1 MEELI
6 MSVSSKEYRLS
17 FTNKAKE
24 IVGKMTLEEK
34 VYLMSGNMNL
44 DEMMEEMKDSHYNE
58 VPYEAGGNE
67 KYGVPP
73 LKFVDGP
80 RGAVT
85 GTGETTA
92 FPVSMARGATFDKD
106 LEERVGKA
114 IGKEIKATGGNYFG
128 GVCINLPR
136 NPGWGRSQE
145 VYGEDSFHL
154 GAMGSAL
161 VKGVQSEHVIACL
174 KHYAFNSMENARF
187 KVNVKADKR
196 TEREVYLAHFK
207 DAIDAGA
214 ASVMSAY
221 NKYQGEW
228 CGHNDY
234 LLNKV
239 LKEEWDFDGFVITD
253 FIWGMR
259 DTVDA
264 ANGGQDV
271 EMPATIHYGEKLVD
285 AVKEG
290 KVKEETIDEA
300 AVRIV
305 RTLLAF
311 AEGDDKQY
319 DRDIAGAKE
328 HIELALEAA
337 EKSMTLLQNKSNV
350 LPFSKTELK
359 KIAVIGKLGDKE
371 NIGDHGSSRVYPEYV
386 VTPLEG
392 IKKLL
397 PDAEVTFDDGSD
409 IERAKETAKSA
420 DAVVFVVG
428 FDHDDEGEYIGDT
441 EETGVTAVGT
451 NFDSVGGDRKESLGL
466 HQEDIELLQQ
476 VGPVNTNSAAVLIG
490 GNMIMIEEWKDKVSA
505 ILMAYYPGMEGG
517 TAIAKTLFGDVN
529 PGGKIPF
536 VIPTDE
542 KHLPQ
547 IDWDANEIVYD
558 YYHGYT
564 KLDKE
569 GIKASLPYGF
579 GLSYTTF
586 DISNAAFKVEND
598 RVIASCDVEN
608 TGKVTGD
615 EVIQMYVGFSNS
627 KVDRPVKVLRGF
639 ERITLN
645 PGEKQTV
652 EVSCPIEKLKWFNPE
667 TNNWELEEM
676 DYEVYIGNSSDTEDL
691 LSGSVTI
698 NYQEA

>member
-1 MEELI
+1 
-6 MSVSSKEYRLS
+6 MSASSKEYRLS
-17 FTNKAKE
+17 FTEKAKK
-24 IVGKMTLEEK
+24 IVEQMTLEEK
-34 VYLMSGNMNL
+34 VYLMSGNYTL
-44 DEMMEEMKDSHYNE
+44 EQMMTDLKDSHYNE
-58 VPYEAGGNE
+58 IPYEAGGNE
-67 KYGVPP
+67 RFGVPP

-85 GTGETTA
+85 GTGETTC

-154 GAMGSAL
+154 GQMGSAL
-161 VKGVQSEHVIACL
+161 VKGVQSENVIACL

-187 KVNVKADKR
+187 KVNVIADKR

-207 DAIDAGA
+207 DCIDAGA

-271 EMPATIHYGEKLVD
+271 EMPATIHWGDKLVE

-290 KVKEETIDEA
+290 KVKEETIDKA
-300 AVRIV
+300 ALRIV

-311 AEGDDKQY
+311 SEGDDKQY
-319 DRDIAGAKE
+319 DRDIAGSKE
-328 HIELALEAA
+328 HIALALEAA

-350 LPFSKTELK
+350 LPFSKTEHK
-359 KIAVIGKLGDKE
+359 RIAVIGKLGDVE

-392 IKKLL
+392 LKKLL
-397 PDAEVTFDDGSD
+397 PDAEVLFDDGSD
-409 IERAKETAKSA
+409 IEKAKETAKSA

-428 FDHDDEGEYIGDT
+428 FDHDDEGEYIGET

-466 HQEDIELLQQ
+466 HKEDIELLQQ
-476 VGPVNTNSAAVLIG
+476 VGPINKNSAAVLIG
-490 GNMIMIEEWKDKVSA
+490 GNMIMIEEWKDSVSA

-529 PGGKIPF
+529 PGGKLPF

-547 IDWDANEIVYD
+547 IDWDADEIVYD

-564 KLDKE
+564 KLEKE
-569 GIKASLPYGF
+569 GIEPCLPYGF
-579 GLSYTTF
+579 GLSYTSFEIT
-586 DISNAAFKVEND
+586 NPTFKVDND
-598 RVIASCDVEN
+598 QIVATCDVEN
-608 TGKVTGD
+608 TGQVTGD
-615 EVIQMYVGFSNS
+615 EVVQLYVGFSKS

-652 EVSCPIEKLKWFNPE
+652 EITCPIEKLKWYNPE
-667 TNNWELEEM
+667 TNQWELEEM
-676 DYEVYIGNSSDTEDL
+676 EYEVYIGNSSHNRDL
-691 LSGSVTI
+691 LSGSITIESGVTI
-698 NYQEA
+698 PN